1 MRKTI
6 RKIRQVKSIATIFY
20 FIGFASSILSMVLA
34 ELMGSNDLHTIEH
47 CLGVFIIGAVTLCA
61 CDLYDLWRGEE

>member
-6 RKIRQVKSIATIFY
+6 WKIRKVKSIATIFY

-34 ELMGSNDLHTIEH
+34 ELMGSNDLNMIEH

-61 CDLYDLWRGEE
+61 CDLLEMWIHG

>member
-20 FIGFASSILSMVLA
+20 FIGFASSILSMILA
-34 ELMGSNDLHTIEH
+34 EMMGNNDLNMIEH
-47 CLGVFIIGAVTLCA
+47 CLFIFIIGAVTLCA
-61 CDLYDLWRGEE
+61 CDLLEMYLHG

>member
-20 FIGFASSILSMVLA
+20 FIGFASSIITMFLA
-34 ELMGSNDLHTIEH
+34 EIMGSNDLHAIEH
-47 CLGVFIIGAVTLCA
+47 SLFIFIIGAVTLCA
-61 CDLYDLWRGEE
+61 CDLLEMWIHG

>member
-6 RKIRQVKSIATIFY
+6 RKIRQVKNIATMFY

-34 ELMGSNDLHTIEH
+34 ELMGSDDLHMIEH

-61 CDLYDLWRGEE
+61 CDLLEMWIHG

>member
-6 RKIRQVKSIATIFY
+6 RKIRQVKSIATMFY
-20 FIGFASSILSMVLA
+20 FIGFASSILTMFLA
-34 ELMGSNDLHTIEH
+34 EIMGSNDLNMIEH

-61 CDLYDLWRGEE
+61 CDLLEMWIHG

>member
-20 FIGFASSILSMVLA
+20 FIGFASSILSMILA
-34 ELMGSNDLHTIEH
+34 ELMGSNGLNMIEH
-47 CLGVFIIGAVTLCA
+47 CLGIFIIGAVTLCA
-61 CDLYDLWRGEE
+61 CDLLEMWIHG

>member
-6 RKIRQVKSIATIFY
+6 RKIRQVKSIATMFY

-34 ELMGSNDLHTIEH
+34 ELMGSNDLNMIEH
-47 CLGVFIIGAVTLCA
+47 CLGIFIIGAVTLCA
-61 CDLYDLWRGEE
+61 CDLLEMWIYG